1 MRQIRIWWRKFYD
14 VRPGESLR
22 TLFMFCYLLLV
33 LFAYYI
39 LKPVSRAMFLNRF
52 DIDDLPYLV
61 ILVAIGGGILA
72 FLYSKLAIR
81 TSLSVAV
88 FWSMALSVLSL
99 VIMWWLIG
107 MQLPWMIYVLNVW
120 VGLFSIALVSQ
131 GWLVASNLF
140 TAREAKRLYGL
151 LGMGLVLGAAMGG
164 EFTKRMAVVL
174 GTHNLL
180 LASAVLVI
188 LAYVAFRLAAAQKPG
203 ALTRAKGAEGHEA
216 DFSLRD
222 VIADIGRHR
231 HLQVIIGIMMVMFV
245 VDTLVDFQF
254 MAMAKQAY
262 RGDQLTAFLG
272 RFYVLYLN
280 ATEIVFQLFLT
291 TFIVGTFGVG
301 GTMQIMPISI
311 LVASLGTVFAPRL
324 LTTAIVRLTE
334 ASTRYTLNKT
344 GMELLYLPL
353 PQELRNR
360 IKAFIDIFFDR
371 ATRGIGGLLLVL
383 FTSVL
388 NFQVWHIAV
397 VVMVCTIPW
406 IVLSVRARRE
416 YVGTIR
422 KRLASRRLDL
432 ESERITI
439 KDKETVRVLEE
450 AAASPNARQAVY
462 ALSLMAE
469 IPGYELTGQLR
480 ALANSPHAEVR
491 AKIYALAEDL
501 QFGELAERAQ
511 QEIHSPDHNQPAIGP
526 AVSYV
531 LSTSTD
537 RMRLSNE
544 FLGSSNPLIVQGVLH
559 ALSSRPDEAR
569 ELITREWITEAA
581 GSSEAGQRALAAQA
595 IGVRGDQGTEALYHL
610 LNDRETSVATVA
622 CRAAG
627 ALRNRGYL
635 YPLVQHLANGRL
647 RAVAIES
654 LALYGPQI
662 CGTLGDILMD
672 ETVPV
677 RVRRHIPRVLKM
689 IVHQRSVDVL
699 IPAIGHPDLTVRAS
713 VLKGLNSLRERAP
726 QLRFEDGLVTA
737 QFLKEVRYYF
747 ELSAA
752 LEPFR
757 SASNGRG
764 ATRLLV
770 GTLEARLAKTLE
782 RLFRL
787 LGLRYPGKEIYSA
800 YLAVSRKH
808 TEEAVAAI
816 EFLDNVVER
825 DLKRFLLPLLDAP
838 EHVTERGRDLFGV
851 LVLNPESA
859 VRELIRSRDPWL
871 VSCAIATAVELR
883 MRALVSEIRQAARGA
898 EGDVLEV
905 AQAAER
911 VLA

>member
-1 MRQIRIWWRKFYD
+1 
-14 VRPGESLR
+14 
-22 TLFMFCYLLLV
+22 MFCYLLFV

-61 ILVAIGGGILA
+61 ILVAVGGGVLA

-88 FWSMALSVLSL
+88 FWSMVLSVVSL

-107 MQLPWMIYVLNVW
+107 MRLPWMIYVLNVW
-120 VGLFSIALVSQ
+120 VGLFSISLVSQ

-140 TAREAKRLYGL
+140 TSREAKRLYGL

-180 LASAVLVI
+180 LASAMLVI
-188 LAYVAFRLAAAQKPG
+188 LAYVAFRLAAAQKPA
-203 ALTRAKGAEGHEA
+203 ALTRAKGAEETET

-222 VIADIGRHR
+222 VVADIGRHR
-231 HLQVIIGIMMVMFV
+231 HLQVIIGIMLVMFV

-254 MAMAKQAY
+254 MAMAKRAY

-272 RFYVLYLN
+272 RFYGLYLN

-301 GTMQIMPISI
+301 GTLQILPISVM
-311 LVASLGTVFAPRL
+311 VASLGTVFAPGL
-324 LTTAIVRLTE
+324 LTTSIVRLTE

-371 ATRGIGGLLLVL
+371 ASRGVGGLLLVL

-388 NFQVWHIAV
+388 SLEVWQIAV
-397 VVMVCTIPW
+397 VVIACIIPW
-406 IVLSVRARRE
+406 IVLSIRARSE
-416 YVGTIR
+416 YVSTIR

-432 ESERITI
+432 ESARITI

-462 ALSLMAE
+462 ALTLMGE
-469 IPGYELTGQLR
+469 IPGYELAGQLR

-491 AKIYALAEDL
+491 AKIYELAEDL

-511 QEIHSPDHNQPAIGP
+511 QEIHSADHNQPAIGP

-531 LSTSTD
+531 LATSTD
-537 RMRLSNE
+537 RTRLANE
-544 FLGSSNPLIVQGVLH
+544 FLGSSNPLIVQGVLQS
-559 ALSSRPDEAR
+559 LSSRPDEAR
-569 ELITREWITEAA
+569 ELITHEWITEMA
-581 GSSEAGQRALAAQA
+581 GSSDAGQRALAAQA
-595 IGVRGDQGTEALYHL
+595 IGVRGDQGTEALYRL
-610 LNDRETSVATVA
+610 LNDREASVAKA
-622 CRAAG
+622 AFRAVG
-627 ALRNRGYL
+627 ALRNRAYL
-635 YPLVQHLANGRL
+635 FPLVQHLTNARL

-672 ETVPV
+672 ETVSV

-689 IVHQRSVDVL
+689 IAHQRSVDVL
-699 IPAIGHPDLTVRAS
+699 IPAIGHQDLTIRAS
-713 VLKGLNSLRERAP
+713 VLKALNSLRERAP
-726 QLRFEDGLVTA
+726 QLRFEDGLVTG

-747 ELSAA
+747 DLNAA

-757 SASNGRG
+757 SAPNGGG
-764 ATRLLV
+764 AIHLLV
-770 GTLEARLAKTLE
+770 GTLEARLAQTLE

-787 LGLRYPGKEIYSA
+787 LGLRYPAKEIYSA
-800 YLAVSRKH
+800 YLAVSRKR
-808 TEEAVAAI
+808 TEEAAAAV

-851 LVLNPESA
+851 QIPNAESA
-859 VRELIRSRDPWL
+859 VRELIRCRDPWL
-871 VSCAIATAVELR
+871 VSCAIAAAAEFR
-883 MRALVSEIRQAARGA
+883 MRSLAPEIAQAAQGA
-898 EGDVLEV
+898 EADVLVV
-905 AQAAER
+905 AQAAQK